1 MWREEDNPR
10 KQSMRSREKRSTRKP
25 SRFTIEELLC
35 VVGPGKKRR
44 TAVGVSIIKE
54 LRKHACE
61 VMRVLGKGHSERVYH
76 RAMITSL
83 NREQIPHRSEVITPI
98 YYLGEVVGFGRC
110 DIIVGDLVV
119 EFKANMWCPSKNSPQ
134 IQKYLES
141 LTATERKR
149 FRGVIVNFNQ
159 RTGGVEVH
167 QEHMRDWART
177 KG

>member
-1 MWREEDNPR
+1 MSARNHDN
-10 KQSMRSREKRSTRKP
+10 MRIQQKRYARKP
-25 SRFTIEELLC
+25 SRFAMEDLVC
-35 VVGPGKKRR
+35 VLKKKKAVAMTNSVFSITQTLRR
-44 TAVGVSIIKE
+44 
-54 LRKHACE
+54 HACE

-83 NREQIPHRSEVITPI
+83 NREQIPHRSEVVTPI
-98 YYLGEVVGFGRC
+98 YYMGEVVGFGRC

-134 IQKYLES
+134 IRKYLES

-159 RTGGVEVH
+159 RTGSVEVH
-167 QEHMRDWART
+167 QEGGLARE
-177 KG
+177 KRGERQ